1 MDIYVDIDN
10 TICLTNGMDYP
21 GSKPIAE
28 NIARVNE
35 LYDEGHTIV
44 YWTARGM
51 KSGINWRELTENQ
64 LKEWGAKYH
73 ELRLDKPPYDVFIDD
88 RTINT
93 FDWEKGQWIE
103 KLNGRGKSSV

>member
-10 TICLTNGMDYP
+10 TICLTTGTDYP
-21 GSKPIAE
+21 NSKPLVN
-28 NIARVNE
+28 NIEKVNK
-35 LYDEGHTIV
+35 LFDEGHHIV

-51 KSGINWRELTENQ
+51 KSGLNWRELTTQQ
-64 LKEWGAKYH
+64 LLDWGAKYH

-88 RTINT
+88 KTLNT

-103 KLNGRGKSSV
+103 KLSEQRKF